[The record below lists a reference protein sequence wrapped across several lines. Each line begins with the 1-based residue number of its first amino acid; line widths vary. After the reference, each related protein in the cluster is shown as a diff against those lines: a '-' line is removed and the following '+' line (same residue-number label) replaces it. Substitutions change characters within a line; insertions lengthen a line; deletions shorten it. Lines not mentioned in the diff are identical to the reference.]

1 MDISLIKLHSHS
13 DGRGNLISLE
23 SLKNVPFDIKRVY
36 YLFNLNPSH
45 PRGFHAHKNLHQ
57 MVVCV
62 SGSCDFILDNGFERE
77 SVHLSSP
84 DQGLIIE
91 NFIWREMENFSQD
104 CVIMVLAS
112 EYYDESDYIR
122 NYDDFK
128 RLTNESRSK

>member
-1 MDISLIKLHSHS
+1 
-13 DGRGNLISLE
+13 
-23 SLKNVPFDIKRVY
+23 
-36 YLFNLNPSH
+36 
-45 PRGFHAHKNLHQ
+45 